1 MLNLLTG
8 RVEITSQNHGFAVD
22 PESLK
27 GISARVTHINLNDQT
42 VAGFCATDRPI
53 FAVQHHP
60 EASPGPHDAGYLF
73 DAFVRM
79 MDDRKPLF
87 VNKLSDEPSNSK
99 PVLAGAVAPIPN
111 PLRKSCGFGNLGQLV
126 R

>member
-1 MLNLLTG
+1 
-8 RVEITSQNHGFAVD
+8 VEITSQNHGFAVD
-22 PESLK
+22 PASLEAV
-27 GISARVTHINLNDQT
+27 GGEATHINLNDQT
-42 VAGFCATDRPI
+42 LAGFRMLDRPV

-79 MDDRKPLF
+79 MADRKP
-87 VNKLSDEPSNSK
+87 VSREAMERPEP
-99 PVLAGAVAPIPN
+99 AG
-111 PLRKSCGFGNLGQLV
+111 V